1 MEHLGRESAPTEPA
15 PIPKAT
21 CRTKRFRTALDQPT
35 LLRPPVSE
43 PERCGSLSP
52 VPAFQPRWLA
62 LRGSPVTDLRVH
74 NEAASGQTLNDLA
87 NLIVRPV
94 GIPFD
99 QLRSCSAYGT
109 VEHGEM
115 NGASLLPKDGKHDIV
130 PALRFCSSPFLGCVR
145 WHRVVG

>member
-15 PIPKAT
+15 PLPKAT

-43 PERCGSLSP
+43 PERCGSLLP
-52 VPAFQPRWLA
+52 VPAFQLRWLA
-62 LRGSPVTDLRVH
+62 LRGSPVTGLRVH
-74 NEAASGQTLNDLA
+74 SEATCGQALNDLA

-94 GIPFD
+94 GISLD
-99 QLRSCSAYGT
+99 QLRSCLAYGT

-115 NGASLLPKDGKHDIV
+115 NGASLLPEDGKYDIV
-130 PALRFCSSPFLGCVR
+130 PVPRFCSSLLLGGVR
-145 WHRVVG
+145 

>member
-1 MEHLGRESAPTEPA
+1 MEHLGHEMAPTEPA

-21 CRTKRFRTALDQPT
+21 CRTKRSRTALDQPT

-43 PERCGSLSP
+43 PERWGSLSL
-52 VPAFQPRWLA
+52 VPAFQPRGLA

-74 NEAASGQTLNDLA
+74 SQAAGGQALHDLA
-87 NLIVRPV
+87 NLVVRPV
-94 GIPFD
+94 GIPLD

-115 NGASLLPKDGKHDIV
+115 DGASLLPEDGKHDIV
-130 PALRFCSSPFLGCVR
+130 PALRFCRSLLLGGVR
-145 WHRVVG
+145 